1 MSKILMATVL
11 GLTLFVWNPFNF
23 HPYTNQFN
31 SLVFGKLAPPNV
43 SKVFAVHGHVDTTA
57 KLIPLL
63 SCYINLSDAGFEMV
77 ERRAYG
83 TYQEYD
89 SYKNSTVEPLIGSC
103 KAAINASR
111 VTKIR

>member
-1 MSKILMATVL
+1 MSKTTMMIVL

-31 SLVFGKLAPPNV
+31 SFAFGKLAPPNV
-43 SKVFAVHGHVDTTA
+43 SKAFAAHGYADTTA

-103 KAAINASR
+103 KAAINASG
-111 VTKIR
+111 VTTIR